1 MGHNRD
7 QKYISAFGE
16 NLRKLRVSKG
26 LAQEELAHICEIPL
40 SQIGRFE
47 RGVRSPTLSSILV
60 LAKGLG
66 VEPKVLLDFKYR
78 G

>member
-7 QKYISAFGE
+7 QRYIKAFGE

-26 LAQEELAHICEIPL
+26 LAQEELAHRCEVPL
-40 SQIGRFE
+40 SQVGRIE
-47 RGVRSPTLSSILV
+47 RGVRDPTLSTILL
-60 LAKGLG
+60 LAKGLE
-66 VEPKVLLDFKYR
+66 VDPKVLLDFKYK